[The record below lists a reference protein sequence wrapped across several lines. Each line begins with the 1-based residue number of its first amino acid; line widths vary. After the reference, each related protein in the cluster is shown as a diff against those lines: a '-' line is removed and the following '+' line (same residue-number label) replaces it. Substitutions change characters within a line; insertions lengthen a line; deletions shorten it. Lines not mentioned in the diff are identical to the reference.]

1 MNISAGR
8 GMAEKTASFTI
19 PIHAD
24 SDAREAAEDLDALRK
39 KIFASQDAVKDFGA
53 AMRSLRGAT
62 DEVKNAR
69 SDLKAKL
76 EAERDALSR
85 HNLALVKQ
93 GTTYE
98 KLARQERLASKA
110 MADQKKVLQDQKK
123 ALDEDKKST
132 EALHKAVSTVGG
144 PVATL
149 REKFDSLKSVLGG
162 AQGAQ
167 GAFTVGAAV
176 AAAAIALVV
185 AVVVEVAKAVVDAT
199 IAFTKFVIEGA
210 NAARTMRL
218 MREAAGGSASNATA
232 LGNQVDALS
241 RKVATSKAELND
253 MSLDMTRAFLGTR
266 VSGEGLV
273 DTFNAVAQV
282 SEVMGKQ
289 AGSAIEGII
298 ERSKQWGRMGI
309 GLFELQGTGVSFE
322 DVAGKLAK
330 QLKIGLDAARLQ
342 LRMGM
347 VDVNAG
353 AKALRSAIEDKFA
366 RLNLAKMLDFDVLKM
381 KFQETLSALTKGV
394 NLEPLLKA
402 FEKLSALFSETTVTG
417 TAMKTIVTDLGNAL
431 VGGAAGGADFLTKAI
446 KQLVI
451 WALELDIAFLRS
463 KKRIAEFFENRA
475 AVLIFKAAI
484 VSLISAIVGIGVIFG
499 LVAAVIVGALA
510 IIVGPFVLAG
520 LLIWGLYEA
529 GKAAWE
535 ALKNIKWSAVGDAIM
550 GGLKASLDW
559 ILDLGRRIIEGIT
572 NGIRAGWN
580 ALVSGVTQVA
590 DGIKNTFK
598 DLLGIHSPSAVFA
611 DYGRQTVAGYA
622 QGVDAEAP
630 TAAAAIS
637 AMAPI
642 APSSAASGDGAS
654 GARGGP
660 ISVTVEINVD
670 GSGHGQ
676 ETAKALSAP
685 DFLSGLTKA
694 IEEALL
700 GAGVPTQQG
709 AGA

>member
-1 MNISAGR
+1 
-8 GMAEKTASFTI
+8 MAEKTASFTI

>member
-1 MNISAGR
+1 
-8 GMAEKTASFTI
+8 MAEKTASFTI

-39 KIFASQDAVKDFGA
+39 KIFASQEAVKDFGS
-53 AMRSLRGAT
+53 AMKSLRGAT

-110 MADQKKVLQDQKK
+110 MADQKKVMQDQKK

-132 EALHKAVSTVGG
+132 EALNKAVSTVGG

-232 LGNQVDALS
+232 LGDQVDALS

-266 VSGEGLV
+266 VSGDGLV

-309 GLFELQGTGVSFE
+309 GLFELQGTGVSFD

-330 QLKIGLDAARLQ
+330 QLKIGLDDARLQ

-417 TAMKTIVTDLGNAL
+417 TAMKMIVTDLGNAL

-463 KKRIAEFFENRA
+463 KKRILEAFENRA
-475 AVLIFKAAI
+475 NILMFKAAL
-484 VSLISAIVGIGVIFG
+484 VSLVSVLLGVGAIVAIVVG
-499 LVAAVIVGALA
+499 VIVGGLALLVA
-510 IIVGPFVLAG
+510 PFAVAG

-535 ALKNIKWSAVGDAIM
+535 ALKNIKWGAVGDAIM

-630 TAAAAIS
+630 TAAAAVS

-642 APSSAASGDGAS
+642 APSSGSSGDGAS

-660 ISVTVEINVD
+660 ISVVVEINVD

-676 ETAKALSAP
+676 EAAKALSAP

>member
-1 MNISAGR
+1 
-8 GMAEKTASFTI
+8 MADKTASFTI

-24 SDAREAAEDLDALRK
+24 SDAREAAEDLEALRK
-39 KIFASQDAVKDFGA
+39 KIFASQEAVKDFGS
-53 AMRSLRGAT
+53 AMKSLRGAT

-353 AKALRSAIEDKFA
+353 AKALRGAIEDKFA

-417 TAMKTIVTDLGNAL
+417 TAMKMIVTDLGNAL

-520 LLIWGLYEA
+520 LLIWGIYEA

-535 ALKNIKWSAVGDAIM
+535 ALKNIKWGAIGDAIV
-550 GGLKASLDW
+550 GGLKSSLDW
-559 ILDLGRRIIEGIT
+559 VMGIGERIISGIT
-572 NGIRAGWN
+572 
-580 ALVSGVTQVA
+580 
-590 DGIKNTFK
+590 DGIKAGWTALKSGVEGVVNKIK
-598 DLLGIHSPSAVFA
+598 DWFTGGLDMHSPSRVFA
-611 DYGRQTVAGYA
+611 RYGEQTVQGYA
-622 QGVDAEAP
+622 QGIDSEAP
-630 TAAAAIS
+630 AAQASIN
-637 AMAPI
+637 AMAPS
-642 APSSAASGDGAS
+642 APMIGGDNSAG

-660 ISVTVEINVD
+660 ISVVVEINVD

>member
-1 MNISAGR
+1 
-8 GMAEKTASFTI
+8 MAEKTASFTI

-24 SDAREAAEDLDALRK
+24 SDAREAAEDLEALRK
-39 KIFASQDAVKDFGA
+39 KIFASQEAVKDFGS
-53 AMRSLRGAT
+53 AMKSLRGAT

-132 EALHKAVSTVGG
+132 EALNKAVSTVGG

-232 LGNQVDALS
+232 LGDQVDTLS

-266 VSGEGLV
+266 VSGDGLV

-309 GLFELQGTGVSFE
+309 GLFELQGTGVSFD

-330 QLKIGLDAARLQ
+330 QLKIGLDDARLQ

-417 TAMKTIVTDLGNAL
+417 TAMKMIVTDLGNAL

-463 KKRIAEFFENRA
+463 KKRILEAFENRA
-475 AVLIFKAAI
+475 NILMFKAAL
-484 VSLISAIVGIGVIFG
+484 VSLVSVLLGVGAIVAIVVG
-499 LVAAVIVGALA
+499 VIVGGLALLVA
-510 IIVGPFVLAG
+510 PFAVAG

-535 ALKNIKWSAVGDAIM
+535 ALKNIKWGAVGDAIM

-642 APSSAASGDGAS
+642 APSSGASGDGAS

-660 ISVTVEINVD
+660 ISVVVEINVD

-676 ETAKALSAP
+676 ETAKSLSAP